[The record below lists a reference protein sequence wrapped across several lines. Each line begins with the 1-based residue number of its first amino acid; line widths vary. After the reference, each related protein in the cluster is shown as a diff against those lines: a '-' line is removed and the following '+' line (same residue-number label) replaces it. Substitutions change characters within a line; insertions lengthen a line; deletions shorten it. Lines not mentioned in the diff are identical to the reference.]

1 MKLEG
6 TLAVMISFQIGDTAS
21 VTKTILETDIVAF
34 ADISGD
40 KNPLHLDAEFAA
52 RSRFGQRIAHGA
64 LVSSLISNVI
74 GNQLP
79 GQGSIYLSSSLK
91 FRAPTFIDDTITATA
106 TISSIRQDKPIF
118 VLECVC
124 KNQHGEVVC
133 QGESVVLY
141 ES

>member
-1 MKLEG
+1 MPQ
-6 TLAVMISFQIGDTAS
+6 FQIGDTAS
-21 VTKTILETDIVAF
+21 VTKTISEADIVAF
-34 ADISGD
+34 AEISGD
-40 KNPLHLDAEFAA
+40 HNPLHLDAEFAA
-52 RSRFGQRIAHGA
+52 RSRFGQRIVHGA

-106 TISSIRQDKPIF
+106 TILSIRQDKPIY
-118 VLECVC
+118 VLACVC
-124 KNQHGEVVC
+124 SNQHGEVVC

-141 ES
+141 EP

>member
-1 MKLEG
+1 MHNFK
-6 TLAVMISFQIGDTAS
+6 VGDNAS
-21 VTKTILETDIVAF
+21 VTKTISEADITAF
-34 ADISGD
+34 AKISGD
-40 KNPLHLDAEFAA
+40 HNPLHLDAEFAA

-118 VLECVC
+118 VLACVC
-124 KNQHGEVVC
+124 SNQHGDVVC

-141 ES
+141 ER

>member
-1 MKLEG
+1 MPKFKVG
-6 TLAVMISFQIGDTAS
+6 DSAKIS
-21 VTKTILETDIVAF
+21 KTIVETDIIAF
-34 ADISGD
+34 AEISGD
-40 KNPLHLDAEFAA
+40 KNPLHLNAEFAA
-52 RSRFGQRIAHGA
+52 NSRFGRRIAHGA

-106 TISSIRQDKPIF
+106 TISSIRTDKPIY

-124 KNQHGEVVC
+124 SNQRGEVVC

-141 ES
+141 EP

>member
-1 MKLEG
+1 MPKFKVG
-6 TLAVMISFQIGDTAS
+6 DSAKIS
-21 VTKTILETDIVAF
+21 KTIVEADIIAF
-34 ADISGD
+34 AEISGD
-40 KNPLHLDAEFAA
+40 KNPLHLNAEFAA
-52 RSRFGQRIAHGA
+52 NSRFGRRIAHGA

-106 TISSIRQDKPIF
+106 TISSIRTDKPIY

-124 KNQHGEVVC
+124 SNQRGEVVC

-141 ES
+141 EP

>member
-1 MKLEG
+1 MAQFK
-6 TLAVMISFQIGDTAS
+6 VGDSAS
-21 VTKTILETDIVAF
+21 VSKTISESDIIAF
-34 ADISGD
+34 AEISGD
-40 KNPLHLDAEFAA
+40 KNPLHLNAEFAA
-52 RSRFGQRIAHGA
+52 RSRFGRRIAHGA

-91 FRAPTFIDDTITATA
+91 FRAPTFIDDTITAIA
-106 TISSIRQDKPIF
+106 TVSSIRQDKPIY

-124 KNQHGEVVC
+124 VNGRGEVVC

-141 ES
+141 EP

>member
-1 MKLEG
+1 MAQFK
-6 TLAVMISFQIGDTAS
+6 VGDSAS
-21 VTKTILETDIVAF
+21 VSKTISESDIIAF
-34 ADISGD
+34 AEISGD
-40 KNPLHLDAEFAA
+40 KNPLHLNAEFAA
-52 RSRFGQRIAHGA
+52 RSRFGRRIAHGA

-91 FRAPTFIDDTITATA
+91 FRAPTFIDDTITAIA
-106 TISSIRQDKPIF
+106 TVSSIRQDKPIY

-124 KNQHGEVVC
+124 SNGRGAVVC

-141 ES
+141 EP